1 MRRQALIA
9 LVGVCVAIPAWAADE
24 GGEAF
29 LGLPTVFW
37 KVANFVVFFGLLFFL
52 LARPLSRFFQSR
64 RAQIVAQM
72 QEAERQK
79 REAEQFR
86 SEMEERVAGL
96 VGEIAALQERLKG
109 EGERERQ
116 ALERQGEQE
125 AARLVA
131 QIEQEAARRVRD
143 ARRQLAAEAALV
155 AADLAVE
162 LLRHELTAEDR
173 DRIFRTTLERLGERP
188 AGSVR

>member
-1 MRRQALIA
+1 MRRRALIA
-9 LVGVCVAIPAWAADE
+9 LGGLCVAIPAWAADE
-24 GGEAF
+24 GGETF
-29 LGLPTVFW
+29 LGLPTLFW
-37 KVANFVVFFGLLFFL
+37 KVANFVDFFGLLFFL

-79 REAEQFR
+79 CEAEQFR
-86 SEMEERVAGL
+86 GEMEKRIAGL

-109 EGERERQ
+109 EGERELQ
-116 ALERQGEQE
+116 ALERQGEHE
-125 AARLVA
+125 AARLIA
-131 QIEQEAARRVRD
+131 QIEQEAARRVQD
-143 ARRQLAAEAALV
+143 ARRQLAAEAASV

-162 LLRHELTAEDR
+162 LLRRELTAEDR
-173 DRIFRTTLERLGERP
+173 DRIFKTTLARLGERP